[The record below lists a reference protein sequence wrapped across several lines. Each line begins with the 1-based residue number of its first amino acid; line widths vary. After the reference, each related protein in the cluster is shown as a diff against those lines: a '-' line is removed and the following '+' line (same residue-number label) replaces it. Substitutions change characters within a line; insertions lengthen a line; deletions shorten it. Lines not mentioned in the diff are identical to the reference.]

1 MAEVKNEKVT
11 VDVNP
16 EELKSVK
23 EEAPKEEQK
32 EAEAK
37 TAEATTEKKAEE
49 KQPAITVSETFKSKL
64 KTFGKMALAAGIGA
78 GATFAAIKLYGW
90 KKGLST
96 GKHAVDAVADVA
108 VTKAIEQA
116 PNVVPAA
123 AATVAEPAAQAV
135 ASTVADHATE
145 AVVDAATSAVEA
157 TVAQ

>member
-1 MAEVKNEKVT
+1 MADVNETVT
-11 VDVNP
+11 VNP
-16 EELKSVK
+16 ENQKAA

-32 EAEAK
+32 AAETK
-37 TAEATTEKKAEE
+37 TAEATTEKKADKE
-49 KQPAITVSETFKSKL
+49 PAIKVSETFKSKL

-96 GKHAVDAVADVA
+96 GKHAVDVVADTA

-116 PNVVPAA
+116 PTVIPAA
-123 AATVAEPAAQAV
+123 SVAAPVVQGAVTDQA
-135 ASTVADHATE
+135 TD
-145 AVVDAATSAVEA
+145 AVVDAVHEAVDA